1 MFKPPGDNSQAARMP
16 RIKRVWPRP
25 CLSQTASSRG
35 ALPSLWEQWPST
47 EVGFRPGGGQVFGT
61 SGFSLWNPA
70 TPWPGVGLLPVSMP
84 LELPWTSAFP
94 WACQLLLT
102 LLQGLNRFLLP
113 LTDARQGPGKSLL
126 WSKPMEQALYAAKSA
141 LAAAAE
147 LEHPQADL
155 PHQPHGRHIQH
166 SYQCCPSTFSSSIMG
181 SPFLPRSCCPLRLA
195 TAPSTGVAGRLRRDL
210 PLPPHVGG

>member
-1 MFKPPGDNSQAARMP
+1 M
-16 RIKRVWPRP
+16 
-25 CLSQTASSRG
+25 
-35 ALPSLWEQWPST
+35 
-47 EVGFRPGGGQVFGT
+47 
-61 SGFSLWNPA
+61 
-70 TPWPGVGLLPVSMP
+70 
-84 LELPWTSAFP
+84 
-94 WACQLLLT
+94 
-102 LLQGLNRFLLP
+102 LP
-113 LTDARQGPGKSLL
+113 LTDALQGPGKSLL

-210 PLPPHVGG
+210 PLPPHVGGQGILCSHQPQASLSRLGRLSAPWSAVPPHSGTLCRTGGLLYHSGFRGGSLWHANLTPWSVLV